1 MMKDKKDILVTVVTL
16 TYDDHL
22 STYNLYFRE
31 GIEAKAF
38 IDSYIQAHSYMLIE
52 TDEDDDL
59 YLELRN
65 QEASVVSPIRQ
76 LIIRAET
83 LESLKK
89 GNN

>member
-1 MMKDKKDILVTVVTL
+1 MTLDKKDVLVTVTTL
-16 TYDDHL
+16 TYDDNL

-31 GIEAKAF
+31 GIEAKSF
-38 IDSYIQAHSYMLIE
+38 IDSYIQAHSYMLVKY
-52 TDEDDDL
+52 DENDDL

-65 QEASVVSPIRQ
+65 QEASVVNPVKQ
-76 LIIRAET
+76 LIIRAVT